1 MARKIRVLVVDDSAL
16 MRQMVSRILRD
27 AGFEVVG
34 TARDG
39 QQALEAAER
48 LKPDVITLDVEM
60 PVMDGL
66 TMLRRLMQ
74 ENPLPVVML
83 SSLTTQQAPATIEA
97 LALGAVD
104 VVAKPGGAISLNIDE
119 VAEEL
124 ISKVRVAATARVRP
138 SGRAKPRRAPSVR
151 STSPHLSPNEASAH
165 PAARCRRQLNRR
177 AQGACGACFQLAG
190 GFRGSHGHCAAHAC
204 RVYRVACRS
213 IGQEQQLG
221 CSRSQGRRHP
231 QGRRSVGGSGRI
243 PLRFDRRGRMQ
254 FDLSEPHLGVRP
266 AVDLT
271 MESAVDVWG
280 SGVIGVVLTG
290 MGMDGARGARRIKQA
305 GGIVFAQDEASS
317 VVFGM
322 PRAVIEMGHADH
334 VVPLS
339 EMAELLDQTVRRRAQ
354 RRFDYRL
361 RKRGRGRYDAV
372 SDRSPG

>member
-1 MARKIRVLVVDDSAL
+1 MASNIRVLVVDDSAL
-16 MRQMVSRILRD
+16 MRQMVSRILND

-39 QQALEAAER
+39 QQGLEAAER

-66 TMLRRLMQ
+66 TMLRRIMR

-104 VVAKPGGAISLNIDE
+104 VVGKPGGAISLNIDE

-124 ISKVRVAATARVRP
+124 ISKVRVAATARVRSSETVTP
-138 SGRAKPRRAPSVR
+138 QRKATTR
-151 STSPHLSPNEASAH
+151 STSPPSARTRRQFGRQLVVVGSSTGGPRALVELVSGLPANFAAPMVIVQHMPAGFTASL
-165 PAARCRRQLNRR
+165 AARLDKFSDLEV
-177 AQGACGACFQLAG
+177 AEAKEGVIPEAGEVWVAPG
-190 GFRGSHGHCAAHAC
+190 GFH
-204 RVYRVACRS
+204 
-213 IGQEQQLG
+213 
-221 CSRSQGRRHP
+221 
-231 QGRRSVGGSGRI
+231 
-243 PLRFDRRGRMQ
+243 LRFDSRGRMQ

-280 SGVIGVVLTG
+280 SGVIGVILTG
-290 MGMDGARGARRIKQA
+290 MGMDGSRGARRIKQA
-305 GGIVFAQDEASS
+305 GGVVFAQDEASS

-322 PRAVIEMGHADH
+322 PRAVIEMGHADQ
-334 VVPLS
+334 VAPLAA
-339 EMAELLDQTVRRRAQ
+339 MAELLDETVRRRTQ
-354 RRFDYRL
+354 HDSTT
-361 RKRGRGRYDAV
+361 G
-372 SDRSPG
+372 

>member
-138 SGRAKPRRAPSVR
+138 LEDARPRRAPSVR
-151 STSPHLSPNEASAH
+151 STSPHPARTKRQLTRQLVIVGSSTGGPKALVELVSSLPGDFGAPVVIVQHMPAGFTASL
-165 PAARCRRQLNRR
+165 AARLDKNSSLDV
-177 AQGACGACFQLAG
+177 AEAKEGVFPKAGEVWVAPG
-190 GFRGSHGHCAAHAC
+190 GFH
-204 RVYRVACRS
+204 
-213 IGQEQQLG
+213 
-221 CSRSQGRRHP
+221 
-231 QGRRSVGGSGRI
+231 
-243 PLRFDRRGRMQ
+243 LRFDKRGRMK
-254 FDLSEPHLGVRP
+254 FDSSEPHLGVRP

-305 GGIVFAQDEASS
+305 GGIVFAQDEASC

-322 PRAVIEMGHADH
+322 PRAVIEMGQADQ

-339 EMAELLDQTVRRRAQ
+339 EMAELLEQTVRRRAQ
-354 RRFDYRL
+354 L
-361 RKRGRGRYDAV
+361 HSTTG
-372 SDRSPG
+372 

>member
-16 MRQMVSRILRD
+16 MRQMISRILRD

-34 TARDG
+34 TAGDG
-39 QQALEAAER
+39 QQALEAVER

-74 ENPLPVVML
+74 DNPLPVVML
-83 SSLTTQQAPATIEA
+83 SSVTTKQAPATIEA

-104 VVAKPGGAISLNIDE
+104 VVAKPGGAISLNIEE
-119 VAEEL
+119 VASEL
-124 ISKVRVAATARVRP
+124 ISKVRVAATARVR
-138 SGRAKPRRAPSVR
+138 SAERAKPRRAPSTR
-151 STSPHLSPNEASAH
+151 PTSPPLARTKRKLTRQLVVIGSSTGGPKALVELISSLPEDFGAPIVIVQHMPPGFTASL
-165 PAARCRRQLNRR
+165 AARLDKNSSLDV
-177 AQGACGACFQLAG
+177 AEAKEGIIPKLGEVWVAPG
-190 GFRGSHGHCAAHAC
+190 GFH
-204 RVYRVACRS
+204 
-213 IGQEQQLG
+213 
-221 CSRSQGRRHP
+221 
-231 QGRRSVGGSGRI
+231 
-243 PLRFDRRGRMQ
+243 LRFDRSGRMK

-290 MGMDGARGARRIKQA
+290 MGMDGARGARRIQQA
-305 GGIVFAQDEASS
+305 GGIVLAQDEASS

-334 VVPLS
+334 VAPLS
-339 EMAELLDQTVRRRAQ
+339 EMADLLDQTVSRRAE
-354 RRFDYRL
+354 RRFDDRL
-361 RKRGRGRYDAV
+361 REGAGDK
-372 SDRSPG
+372 